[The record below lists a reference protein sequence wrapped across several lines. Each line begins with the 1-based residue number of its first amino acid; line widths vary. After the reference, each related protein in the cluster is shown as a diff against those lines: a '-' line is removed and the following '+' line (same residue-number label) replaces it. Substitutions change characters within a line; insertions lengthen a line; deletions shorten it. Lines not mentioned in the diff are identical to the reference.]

1 MKAVRKFLLGGVAI
15 AATSVAF
22 AAPAAGQYYP
32 GGGYGGG
39 NVLLGAILDQIL
51 RGSVGG
57 YGNNYGGYNYGGY
70 NYANERVAVDQCAR
84 AAEVRLNGQYRG
96 GYGYGGGYNAPYGG
110 YGYNTAGVRVNQIER
125 VERTRSGNF
134 RVVGWAGDAGW
145 RGNYGGYGN
154 PYGGQ
159 YGNAVAPSYKF
170 SCKFD
175 ARYGRVTDVDINRQR
190 YARYGY

>member
-57 YGNNYGGYNYGGY
+57 YGNNYGGYNY
-70 NYANERVAVDQCAR
+70 ANERVAVDQCAR

-125 VERTRSGNF
+125 VERTRNGNF

-159 YGNAVAPSYKF
+159 YGNAAAPSYKF